1 MAIGPVEYIIV
12 GFPDDN
18 FHGKIV
24 PALADL
30 IESSTV
36 RVLDLVFISKD
47 KDGAITAFE
56 FDQLTDAEATV
67 VQSLDA
73 EVGGVIS
80 PEDIE
85 HAASFLEPNTSAGLL
100 IWEDLWAAPF
110 ADAVRQAGGV
120 VLEGAR
126 IPYELVSAI
135 EALAQ

>member
-12 GFPDDN
+12 GFPDNN

-30 IESSTV
+30 IDSSTV

-47 KDGAITAFE
+47 QDGTVTALE
-56 FDQLTDAEATV
+56 FDQLSDAEAQV
-67 VQSLDA
+67 VQTLDG

-80 PEDIE
+80 AEDID
-85 HAASFLEPNTSAGLL
+85 HAASFLEPNSSAGLI

-110 ADAVRQAGGV
+110 ADAVREAGGV

-126 IPYELVSAI
+126 IPYELVSAV
-135 EALAQ
+135 EALAE